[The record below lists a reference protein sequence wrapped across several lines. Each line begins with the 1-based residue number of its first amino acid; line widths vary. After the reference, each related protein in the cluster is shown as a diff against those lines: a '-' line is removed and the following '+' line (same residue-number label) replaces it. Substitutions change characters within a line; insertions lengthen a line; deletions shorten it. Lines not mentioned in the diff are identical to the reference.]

1 MSLYCLYMFMFM
13 YVDIFYIVCL
23 NSLAFNSLVVS
34 KEILQSNFKTA
45 WK

>member
-1 MSLYCLYMFMFM
+1 MFM

-34 KEILQSNFKTA
+34 KEILQV
-45 WK
+45 